1 MAINFQEND
10 PSLQSQWRAII
21 FILLLIITCKSFS
34 QDKQLIGKWKI
45 ISVSGKG
52 YYYNSEKDS
61 IFLSN
66 EFKVGLKEDLEILK
80 KVDNLMRTTYSNAFY
95 YFDEEGNHNEI
106 SDIRK
111 DEYKYSVSKE
121 EMKIIINDYLN
132 NSFIFEIPYR
142 IENDI
147 LYISLEQ
154 KLGIANFVLKR
165 N

>member
-1 MAINFQEND
+1 MKN
-10 PSLQSQWRAII
+10 II
-21 FILLLIITCKSFS
+21 LILLLTITCKSFS

-66 EFKVGLKEDLEILK
+66 EFKEKFKGDIEILK
-80 KVDNLMRTTYSNAFY
+80 KVDMLMRTTYSNAFY
-95 YFDEEGNHNEI
+95 YFDEKGNHHEI

-111 DEYKYSVSKE
+111 DDYKYSVDQEK
-121 EMKIIINDYLN
+121 MNIKINDYQN
-132 NSFIFEIPYR
+132 NAFMFEIPYR

-154 KLGIANFVLKR
+154 KLGIANFILKR
-165 N
+165 L